1 MTGASEAAATKM
13 TLSSAG
19 DLTLTSTTAA
29 TSSTT
34 GSRRVGGG
42 VGIAAD
48 LFVGDDF
55 DVTGDAVIDGTALV
69 TGVLTT
75 TAATV
80 FNGGFAAG
88 GVGTFAD
95 GSAGAPSI
103 TNTGD
108 VNTGIFFPA
117 ADKIGLVTGGVERIR
132 LNDIGGV
139 TVTSTAG
146 GHFVVNEGGIDS
158 DFRVESDGN
167 ANMLFVDG
175 AGNKVGIGTASPDAG
190 LQIQGADGS
199 VEATLKITSAG
210 VASAGLAC
218 DANGLHLGAESGDG
232 FQFRTAATASDPTD
246 TGTVIT
252 QITSGGALL
261 VGEIMEQ
268 IAGRISQTMVS
279 EDSLLSLCCRSATDG
294 HMPVL
299 LMQKTPATSG
309 NFTATGTGDFL
320 GQILFRGVNTSAVAD
335 IGAAIRVKQTST
347 ASGAVPAEMQFFTNE
362 VQRVVLKSNGK
373 IGINDTDPAAQLL
386 VSAPAAGT
394 VPMAI
399 NDNQANGTNS
409 KHRISFLLQDSE
421 VGSITASS
429 NGTAFNTSSDY
440 RLKENV
446 NYNWN
451 ATTRLQQ
458 LKPAR
463 FNFISDDSNTL
474 LDGFLAHEVQD
485 VVPEA
490 VTGTKDK
497 TQTTLK
503 AVLSP
508 TYRVLG
514 ENIEQSDWT
523 AGKSATT
530 DEDGNAVA
538 AIYPSDSTWEAE
550 HVAPVMQGIDQA
562 KLVPLLVK
570 TIQELE
576 SRITALEA

>member
-218 DANGLHLGAESGDG
+218 DAGGLALGVETSKG
-232 FQFRTAATASDPTD
+232 FKFKTAATAADPTD
-246 TGTVIT
+246 TGTIIMEIASTGAVT
-252 QITSGGALL
+252 KPLNVFFYARPAAAVNGSTVDPYTFGTVVTNTGGGFVTTSG
-261 VGEIMEQ
+261 
-268 IAGRISQTMVS
+268 
-279 EDSLLSLCCRSATDG
+279 
-294 HMPVL
+294 
-299 LMQKTPATSG
+299 
-309 NFTATGTGDFL
+309 ATG
-320 GQILFRGVNTSAVAD
+320 
-335 IGAAIRVKQTST
+335 
-347 ASGAVPAEMQFFTNE
+347 
-362 VQRVVLKSNGK
+362 
-373 IGINDTDPAAQLL
+373 
-386 VSAPAAGT
+386 
-394 VPMAI
+394 
-399 NDNQANGTNS
+399 
-409 KHRISFLLQDSE
+409 
-421 VGSITASS
+421 
-429 NGTAFNTSSDY
+429 
-440 RLKENV
+440 
-446 NYNWN
+446 
-451 ATTRLQQ
+451 
-458 LKPAR
+458 R
-463 FNFISDDSNTL
+463 FSRF
-474 LDGFLAHEVQD
+474 
-485 VVPEA
+485 
-490 VTGTKDK
+490 
-497 TQTTLK
+497 
-503 AVLSP
+503 
-508 TYRVLG
+508 
-514 ENIEQSDWT
+514 
-523 AGKSATT
+523 
-530 DEDGNAVA
+530 
-538 AIYPSDSTWEAE
+538 
-550 HVAPVMQGIDQA
+550 VAPVAGRYLFSSTPAYGETGQNYGARFVVNGGVFAETSRYINSDSAALVSHFSFNNSIILQIAASDYVEIVGIGETYHQNA
-562 KLVPLLVK
+562 TLNYFSGYLLG
-570 TIQELE
+570 
-576 SRITALEA
+576 